1 MYHQGVKLT
10 IPRSGTTWQNDGPDL
25 DLDKDKDKEALFN
38 VAYSV
43 TDNISSWAILR
54 HNNYIFNRYLPV
66 FISLA
71 QPLYASVSKGAAST
85 IFYTFGM
92 VRPRDSNPR
101 PPAPKADA
109 LPTELSEFQPFA
121 KVISRR
127 QKFCPFALETPKRV
141 FRRTAKTQTNISSKI
156 TTGDPSIYTMENP
169 VLTVSTVCV
178 CVCACVL
185 VCVCVFR
192 KFLELKGLNSCC
204 PC

>member
-1 MYHQGVKLT
+1 MCVCVCGGGGGGGGGA
-10 IPRSGTTWQNDGPDL
+10 RSGSPFTPKKYLEFQAHQKSK
-25 DLDKDKDKEALFN
+25 DKDKDKEALFN

-54 HNNYIFNRYLPV
+54 HNNYIFNRYLPF

-109 LPTELSEFQPFA
+109 LPTELS
-121 KVISRR
+121 RR
-127 QKFCPFALETPKRV
+127 
-141 FRRTAKTQTNISSKI
+141 
-156 TTGDPSIYTMENP
+156 
-169 VLTVSTVCV
+169 
-178 CVCACVL
+178 
-185 VCVCVFR
+185 
-192 KFLELKGLNSCC
+192 
-204 PC
+204 